1 MTTKTTFKVIW
12 ETLSK
17 VNVNE
22 HTQTKSGGKVDLTY
36 LSWAMAWKIL
46 MKYFPQATYK
56 NLPKTVY
63 PDGSVEVGVSVDI
76 DGCIREMTLPVMNYA
91 NAVIINPNSWQTN
104 TAKMRCL
111 VKCIAMFGLAIY
123 IYSGEDLPDKNIDE
137 EVQIIDKAMITL
149 QKAKNKK
156 TTYEKLVKEGKINDK
171 TDTRQLAKA
180 ISVA

>member
-76 DGCIREMTLPVMNYA
+76 DG
-91 NAVIINPNSWQTN
+91 
-104 TAKMRCL
+104 
-111 VKCIAMFGLAIY
+111 
-123 IYSGEDLPDKNIDE
+123 
-137 EVQIIDKAMITL
+137 
-149 QKAKNKK
+149 
-156 TTYEKLVKEGKINDK
+156 
-171 TDTRQLAKA
+171 
-180 ISVA
+180 

>member
-1 MTTKTTFKVIW
+1 
-12 ETLSK
+12 
-17 VNVNE
+17 
-22 HTQTKSGGKVDLTY
+22 
-36 LSWAMAWKIL
+36 
-46 MKYFPQATYK
+46 
-56 NLPKTVY
+56 
-63 PDGSVEVGVSVDI
+63 
-76 DGCIREMTLPVMNYA
+76 
-91 NAVIINPNSWQTN
+91 
-104 TAKMRCL
+104 MRCL

-137 EVQIIDKAMITL
+137 EVQIIDKAIITL